1 MRRKQVQRKEILGLK
16 KRIYNLKRIFITVVG
31 VLCFITAC
39 GKTDSDSVEGK
50 LKVGIVQLI
59 DNGAFEDMR
68 EGFIQQLRDQGYT
81 EDKLE
86 ILYENAQGDATN
98 LNTICQG
105 MVSKKVDLVAAIA
118 TPAAEAMVNQESEI
132 PVIFISVSNPIG
144 AGIMTDM
151 EHPDQNV
158 TGTSNAIPIHEI
170 FDLAEELTPGKTT
183 YGMLYTTSEINSVT
197 TINQAKEY
205 LTSIGCEYVESVVTN
220 SSEVQQ
226 AAQALV
232 GKVDAIFIPN
242 DSVIQSAVSL
252 VAEIANEAKIPIY
265 ASSATTVA
273 SGAFATIAISDT
285 EIGKISAD
293 MAIAYLEGK
302 KIEEIPAVVVPA
314 SDTVVNRQA
323 MEALGISVSEDQA
336 TIIDTVQ

>member
-1 MRRKQVQRKEILGLK
+1 MMKKIVQKLK
-16 KRIYNLKRIFITVVG
+16 KVTMVVFAAAL
-31 VLCFITAC
+31 VCFATAC
-39 GKTDSDSVEGK
+39 GDSKEKANQEK
-50 LKVGIVQLI
+50 LRVGIVQLI

-68 EGFIQQLRDQGYT
+68 EGFIQELRDRGYT

-98 LNTICQG
+98 LNTICQN
-105 MVSKKVDLVAAIA
+105 MVSNKVDLVATIA

-132 PVIFISVSNPIG
+132 PVIFISVSNPVG
-144 AGIMTDM
+144 AGIISDM
-151 EHPDQNV
+151 EHPDRNA

-183 YGMLYTTSEINSVT
+183 YGLLYTTSEINSVT

-252 VAEIANEAKIPIY
+252 VAEIANEAQIPVY

-285 EIGKISAD
+285 EIGKLSAD
-293 MAIAYLEGK
+293 MAIDHLEGK
-302 KIEEIPAVVVPA
+302 KIEEIPAIVVPA

-323 MEALGISVSEDQA
+323 MEALGITISADKA
-336 TIIDTVQ
+336 TIIDTAQ

>member
-1 MRRKQVQRKEILGLK
+1 MRKKKMVQKLK
-16 KRIYNLKRIFITVVG
+16 KAAAMIMAAAMVYSV
-31 VLCFITAC
+31 TAC
-39 GKTDSDSVEGK
+39 GSKAEPDNGK
-50 LKVGIVQLI
+50 LRVGVVQLI

-68 EGFIQQLRDQGYT
+68 EGFIQQLRDKGYT

-86 ILYENAQGDATN
+86 IVYENAQGDATN
-98 LNTICQG
+98 LNTICQN
-105 MVSKKVDLVAAIA
+105 MVTDKVDLVATIA

-144 AGIMTDM
+144 AGIITDM
-151 EHPDQNV
+151 EHPDMNA
-158 TGTSNAIPIHEI
+158 TGTSNAIPINEI
-170 FDLAEELTPGKTT
+170 FNLAEELTPGCKT
-183 YGMLYTTSEINSVT
+183 YGLLYTTSEINAVT
-197 TINQAKEY
+197 TVNNAKEY
-205 LTSIGCEYVESVVTN
+205 LTSIGCDYVESVVTN

-252 VAEIANEAKIPIY
+252 VAEIANDAKIPVY
-265 ASSATTVA
+265 ASSATTVS

-293 MAIAYLEGK
+293 MAIEYFEGK
-302 KIEEIPAVVVPA
+302 KIEEIPAIVVPA

-323 MEALGISVSEDQA
+323 MEALGITISEDKA
-336 TIIDTVQ
+336 TIIDTAQ